1 MSRPPQFEQR
11 RLKYAAT
18 INDEALSD
26 ETAPDFELE
35 YVDIGN
41 VDSSGQIQQTAAYRF
56 ELAPS
61 RARRKVRD
69 GDVIIST
76 VRTYLQAIAP
86 IQAPPSNLI
95 VSTGFAVVRPA
106 PEKLS
111 PHFCKFA
118 LREPEFLA
126 EVERRSVGV
135 SYPAINASDLGD
147 ISIPLPP
154 LPQQQAIAD
163 YLDRETARLD
173 SLVAE
178 KVRLLD
184 LLAEKRRALITHAVT
199 RGVFGVHA
207 SACES
212 EVPPS
217 GARLGV
223 PALAGTGKGEHPK
236 GWTPNLRDSG
246 LPWLG
251 QVPAHWRTARAKW
264 LFRERDQRSVSGEE
278 VLLSLRM
285 VVGFVRHNDVSE
297 KQTRSGE
304 LFGYKKCSPGE
315 IVLNR
320 MRACCGIVAVA
331 PEEGLV
337 SPDYAVFKPSP
348 DTDSDYYAH
357 LFRTE
362 LLQAVFRSESTG
374 LGTGSS
380 GFLRLYS
387 ENFLALW
394 LPQPP

>member
-1 MSRPPQFEQR
+1 MK
-11 RLKYAAT
+11 RLKYAVQMRRARVEGPDDSRPYIGLENIESANGRFVRCAAENHSAQNAPESGESLGNT
-18 INDEALSD
+18 FEPGDVLFGKLCPYLAKAWISEFPGRCSTELLVMDPREFDPRFLRNVCLSRGFVD
-26 ETAPDFELE
+26 AVDASTFGSKMPRADWDF
-35 YVDIGN
+35 IGN
-41 VDSSGQIQQTAAYRF
+41 MPV
-56 ELAPS
+56 P
-61 RARRKVRD
+61 V
-69 GDVIIST
+69 
-76 VRTYLQAIAP
+76 
-86 IQAPPSNLI
+86 
-95 VSTGFAVVRPA
+95 
-106 PEKLS
+106 
-111 PHFCKFA
+111 
-118 LREPEFLA
+118 
-126 EVERRSVGV
+126 
-135 SYPAINASDLGD
+135 
-147 ISIPLPP
+147 PP

-173 SLVAE
+173 ALVAE
-178 KVRLLD
+178 KERLLD